1 MTAFSHVGSAVHFS
15 YTTQEDNQHEGERG
29 LLLCVLWDSE
39 AGLKERSEEKEAEE
53 NNPMRSLYMV

>member
-1 MTAFSHVGSAVHFS
+1 MHFS
-15 YTTQEDNQHEGERG
+15 YTTQEDKQHEGERG

-53 NNPMRSLYMV
+53 NNPMHSLYMV